1 MAIQNKGID
10 LGPSNLVAQMVKSLP
25 ARQETRVHSLVRE
38 YPLAKE
44 TAIHSVFLPGKSHGQ
59 RSLVGCSPWGCKRV
73 GHDLATKQQQEQP
86 IIIGCTAK
94 SPLYLVSAFYHLICT
109 YIVINILSSC

>member
-44 TAIHSVFLPGKSHGQ
+44 TAIHSVFLPGKSHGR
-59 RSLVGCSPWGCKRV
+59 RSLEGCSPWGR
-73 GHDLATKQQQEQP
+73 
-86 IIIGCTAK
+86 
-94 SPLYLVSAFYHLICT
+94 
-109 YIVINILSSC
+109 